1 MLEVGVK
8 VKYDHDEWHVAGLN
22 TISGDVYL
30 EKGARGEERGPVY
43 ARTVVAEHADRIEPL
58 EEEGVFSR
66 KGLDLDA

>member
-1 MLEVGVK
+1 
-8 VKYDHDEWHVAGLN
+8 
-22 TISGDVYL
+22 
-30 EKGARGEERGPVY
+30 VY